1 VLARNPKRVKSR
13 GQRFRWQTS
22 EPPASCPGAFFGH
35 LPRIIDW
42 PERRCGRCVV
52 ILNFSF
58 KLIAGR
64 EGIWCKFTLFKTYR
78 ALSTAPVDVLWQ
90 KIINLADVSWNPLL
104 SSTNAP
110 RGLIAKPGLIY
121 QVVTRLIP
129 IPVRI
134 FVERV
139 RPGELL
145 SVRFLA
151 IPGVEKR
158 VTYQIEST
166 VCGTYVSYSVTLRG
180 YHLSSG
186 GGFAPTPHE
195 WRLSWLKPQSR

>member
-1 VLARNPKRVKSR
+1 M
-13 GQRFRWQTS
+13 
-22 EPPASCPGAFFGH
+22 
-35 LPRIIDW
+35 
-42 PERRCGRCVV
+42 

-64 EGIWCKFTLFKTYR
+64 GGIWCKFTLFRTYR
-78 ALSTAPVDVLWQ
+78 ALSTAPVDVLWH
-90 KIINLADVSWNPLL
+90 KLINLADVSWHPLL
-104 SSTNAP
+104 CSTNAP
-110 RGLIAKPGLIY
+110 SGLTAKPGLIY

-145 SVRFLA
+145 SVRVLA
-151 IPGVEKR
+151 IPGVEKL

-180 YHLSSG
+180 WLSPLIWCFIRPYTARVASEL
-186 GGFAPTPHE
+186 AQAAE
-195 WRLSWLKPQSR
+195 QIAAL

>member
-1 VLARNPKRVKSR
+1 MQL
-13 GQRFRWQTS
+13 GS
-22 EPPASCPGAFFGH
+22 EDT
-35 LPRIIDW
+35 LL
-42 PERRCGRCVV
+42 

-58 KLIAGR
+58 KFIAGR
-64 EGIWCKFTLFKTYR
+64 EGLWCEFSLFRTYR
-78 ALSTAPVDVLWQ
+78 AVSSASVDVLWQ
-90 KIINLADVSWNPLL
+90 KIINLADVSWHPLL
-104 SSTNAP
+104 ASTNAP
-110 RGLIAKPGLIY
+110 QGLIAKPGLIY

-139 RPGELL
+139 RPMELL

-158 VTYQIEST
+158 VTYQVEST

-180 YHLSSG
+180 WLSPLIWWMIRPY
-186 GGFAPTPHE
+186 AARVAAE
-195 WRLSWLKPQSR
+195 LAQAAEQVAV